1 MPDLKSE
8 LSKVIS
14 SWDNPTPPV
23 QQTQPQP
30 TMHHNVT
37 SNVTVA
43 TFNYV
48 RDNPGKTRIDVS
60 DAMLALGCKKS
71 SSTSL
76 LSLMVKQGHV
86 RETQGLLYVNQPT
99 YTPLKSARAFAKAT
113 GIKLNPRKSKAKAEV
128 KVEAPA
134 PAPAAPQINSAWDA
148 ETLLNHLS
156 IKQARALYDEL
167 RTIFGG

>member
-14 SWDNPTPPV
+14 SWDNPAPPV

-30 TMHHNVT
+30 AMHHNVT
-37 SNVTVA
+37 SNVTLA

-48 RDNPGKTRIDVS
+48 RDNPGKTRPDVAN
-60 DAMLALGCKKS
+60 AMLALGCKKS

-86 RETQGLLYVNQPT
+86 RETQGLLYANHPT

-113 GIKLNPRKSKAKAEV
+113 GIKLNPPKGKAKVEV

-134 PAPAAPQINSAWDA
+134 PTAPQINSAWDA